1 MNKPAKFSGTVESDI
16 AVSNEWK
23 ELNRQIINSKDQDG
37 FTALFK
43 ASEQG
48 RMPEVKYLIENG
60 AKMNVTD
67 NCGHTALHMAAVNKH
82 SDVVKYLMDQA
93 KLGSPF
99 GETLDQASK
108 VEK

>member
-1 MNKPAKFSGTVESDI
+1 MNKPSKSSGTI
-16 AVSNEWK
+16 TNEWE
-23 ELNRQIINSKDQDG
+23 ELNRKIINSKDQDG
-37 FTALFK
+37 FTALLK

-82 SDVVKYLMDQA
+82 TDVVKYLMDQA